1 MVRKEEA
8 ERESA
13 MGKRREEEKEGKEG
27 KKESA
32 SVSLA
37 PSPEAL

>member
-1 MVRKEEA
+1 MVRKGEA

-13 MGKRREEEKEGKEG
+13 MGKRREEGKEGKEG

-37 PSPEAL
+37 LSPEAL